1 MRRIVLFVI
10 MTCLLGTGTA
20 LAQTRASAVTHA
32 SASRKMVGRAPTAEE
47 IQAKGDDLTR
57 KACELTREERR
68 TDAIRLLDEACDL
81 YRHAAGMYYQK
92 GTKGKEM
99 SALEGL
105 GKALRKKIFN
115 LFELS
120 FSETTY
126 KGNYEHQA
134 MVYRRTFAAFP
145 IFIQKL
151 NYGLATVAI
160 THEAY
165 DQALPLLESARTK
178 CSANPESEALKTK
191 SMGDMALCHMHL
203 GHHDKARRLIR
214 EAIERAPS
222 DNRLRQILK
231 QIGN

>member
-1 MRRIVLFVI
+1 

-20 LAQTRASAVTHA
+20 LAQNHASAVTHA
-32 SASRKMVGRAPTAEE
+32 AASRKVVGRAPTAEE

-57 KACELTREERR
+57 KACELSREERR
-68 TDAIRLLDEACDL
+68 TDAIRLLDEACNL
-81 YRHAAGMYYQK
+81 YQQAAGMYYQK
-92 GTKGKEM
+92 GNKGKEV
-99 SALEGL
+99 SALDGL
-105 GKALRKKIFN
+105 AKALRQKIFN

-126 KGNYEHQA
+126 KGSYENQT
-134 MVYRRTFAAFP
+134 MVYRRSFAAFP

-165 DQALPLLESARTK
+165 DQALPLLESVRTK
-178 CSANPESEALKTK
+178 GSANPESEALKTK

-203 GHHDKARRLIR
+203 GHHDKARRLIK
-214 EAIERAPS
+214 EAIQRAPS
-222 DNRLRQILK
+222 DSRLRQILK
-231 QIGN
+231 QIDN

>member
-1 MRRIVLFVI
+1 MP
-10 MTCLLGTGTA
+10 
-20 LAQTRASAVTHA
+20 Q
-32 SASRKMVGRAPTAEE
+32 
-47 IQAKGDDLTR
+47 
-57 KACELTREERR
+57 ERR

-81 YRHAAGMYYQK
+81 YRQAAGMYYQK